1 MNQKSKLTLEDL
13 AASQKLA
20 LEYTAELPPQLPG
33 MLDGRPDPTYIAV
46 NNTQPVYEQRFCI
59 GSALGRYYLPRHW
72 AVRPPWYH
80 SPFNRRWNNH
90 YMRLWMRGARRWFN
104 RNFNQQKQSEL
115 FALNMLMTL
124 GYKDDLRLYF
134 EKHPE
139 MIKWAVCLT
148 FISVARGLKQ
158 RLVSVVKRLFTMNS
172 ALP

>member
-1 MNQKSKLTLEDL
+1 
-13 AASQKLA
+13 
-20 LEYTAELPPQLPG
+20 
-33 MLDGRPDPTYIAV
+33 
-46 NNTQPVYEQRFCI
+46 
-59 GSALGRYYLPRHW
+59 
-72 AVRPPWYH
+72 
-80 SPFNRRWNNH
+80 
-90 YMRLWMRGARRWFN
+90 
-104 RNFNQQKQSEL
+104 
-115 FALNMLMTL
+115 MLMTL